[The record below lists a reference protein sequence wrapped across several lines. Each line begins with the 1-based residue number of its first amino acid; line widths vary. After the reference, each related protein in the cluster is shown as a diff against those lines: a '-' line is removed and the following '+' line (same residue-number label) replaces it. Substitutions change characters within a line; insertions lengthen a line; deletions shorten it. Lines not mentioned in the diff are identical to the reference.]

1 MPHPDTTYHFP
12 RQPDDMTPL
21 EQYKRDM
28 AERVAGYRSNTE
40 LQQAG
45 RAFFE
50 QIGIGKANYV
60 YNFTWLG
67 VPILQIPQDMQAL
80 QEIIWQAKP
89 DLIIEAGVAW
99 GGSLVFSASMLAILE
114 ACGEIENGRVV
125 GLDIDIRPHNRK
137 SITAHPLAKKITLI
151 EGSSIAEDTVA
162 QVHAL
167 AGESKRVLV
176 CLDSNHTHD
185 HVLAE
190 LEAYAPLVS
199 RGSYC
204 MVGDTIIE
212 DAPESMVSAR
222 PWGKGNSPKTAVWEY
237 LRRLSE
243 EGRTGADGEP
253 LNFEIDRLVEDK
265 IILTGSPD
273 GYLKRI

>member
-1 MPHPDTTYHFP
+1 
-12 RQPDDMTPL
+12 MTPL
-21 EQYKRDM
+21 DQYKRDM

-40 LQQAG
+40 LQEAG

-67 VPILQIPQDMQAL
+67 VPILQIPQDLQAL

-137 SITAHPLAKKITLI
+137 SITEHPLAKKIILI

-162 QVHAL
+162 QVRAL
-167 AGESKRVLV
+167 AGKHKRVLV

-212 DAPESMVSAR
+212 DAPEGMVSAR

-237 LRRLSE
+237 LRRLDK
-243 EGRTGADGEP
+243 EGRSGADGEP
-253 LNFEIDRLVEDK
+253 LKFEIDRFVEDK

-273 GYLKRI
+273 GYLKRV